1 MLFIFRESG
10 LLLIETAERTRGS
23 LCSAEN
29 KKTHI
34 FYFTLTVWF
43 WSFSIRGELATFDY
57 IIPQQTGVDW
67 SKPATVQY
75 LQKEVQDG
83 WLVARGAWDLHGD
96 ALLQTL
102 SLLLLEKHLRDV
114 APQPLVG
121 YVHAELECNTQHTQP
136 VSARARACTHA
147 RVHAILSH
155 SSETRWPV
163 FVFDTHKHADPIWN
177 TAPNQWCGNE
187 WLLV

>member
-1 MLFIFRESG
+1 MISQLKH
-10 LLLIETAERTRGS
+10 L
-23 LCSAEN
+23 
-29 KKTHI
+29 
-34 FYFTLTVWF
+34 
-43 WSFSIRGELATFDY
+43 GELATLDY
-57 IIPQQTGVDW
+57 IMPQQTGVDW
-67 SKPATVQY
+67 SKPVTVQY

-114 APQPLVG
+114 PPQPLVG
-121 YVHAELECNTQHTQP
+121 YVHAELECNAQHTQP
-136 VSARARACTHA
+136 REHTHA
-147 RVHAILSH
+147 RVHATLSR

-163 FVFDTHKHADPIWN
+163 FVFGTHKRPDPIWN

-187 WLLV
+187 